1 MTTPYDRA
9 TDVTRRAGPVI
20 AGYEIGNAGLAA
32 LGLAADQA
40 AAHQT
45 GLRVLV
51 TRRIPVWTSH
61 LAMGVCPPAAFE
73 DVEPAAGLARE
84 AAAQLRHDHPG
95 TDVTLYGTGRSLPQA
110 LLRAAPAA
118 SMLVTGRDT
127 AGPGATARLAGRA
140 GCPVVSV
147 PGETTSADAPV
158 LLVGAD
164 APGDAAEFAMAEAS
178 VRGVPVLACD
188 LGPAT
193 DGFADAVVRAAD
205 RHPAVEVRHQG
216 RGGLDSAPAGLAVV
230 RTPARRRDAAWPLL
244 TGLLRDAPYPVAA
257 VPGDR

>member
-1 MTTPYDRA
+1 MTTPFDRA
-9 TDVTRRAGPVI
+9 ADVAQRAGPVI
-20 AGYEIGNAGLAA
+20 AGYETGNAGLAA
-32 LGLAADQA
+32 LGLAADHA
-40 AAHQT
+40 ATHHT

-51 TRRIPVWTSH
+51 TRRMPVWTSH

-73 DVEPAAGLARE
+73 DDEPAAELARE
-84 AAAQLRHDHPG
+84 AVAQLRHEHPG

-110 LLRAAPAA
+110 LLREAPAA
-118 SMLVTGRDT
+118 TMLVTGRDT

-140 GCPVVSV
+140 GCPVLSV
-147 PGETTSADAPV
+147 PGETAAPDAPV

-164 APGDAAEFAMAEAS
+164 APGDAAEFAMAEAAA
-178 VRGVPVLACD
+178 RGVPVLACD

-193 DGFADAVVRAAD
+193 GGFADALVRAAD
-205 RHPAVEVRHQG
+205 RHPAVEVLHQG

-244 TGLLRDAPYPVAA
+244 TGLLRDAPYPVAT
-257 VPGDR
+257 VPAGG